1 MTRKIASLG
10 FSIAAF
16 VLGLSATRNAHAV
29 DYYRAGKVLVSLER
43 VFGLH
48 YWHTSVERANPLN
61 GDDVSSGTVIG
72 IGWYGARSPYHWGR
86 AAVDGF
92 IIDRLSLG
100 GSIGFYSQS
109 GDADGS
115 GFLIYPRVGYVI
127 PISNVFSFWPRGGF
141 SYMHFENTSPA
152 GAFPP
157 NGYGLYDIIGN
168 VWEWTTDWYVPKHPQ
183 EAAKA
188 CCIPRNPRGPRA
200 EESYDPCQPRIKIPR
215 KVLKGGSHLCAPNYC
230 RRYRPAARF
239 PEPVDTSTCHVGSR
253 CVVREKSEST

>member
-29 DYYRAGKVLVSLER
+29 DYYRAGKVSVSLER

-48 YWHTSVERANPLN
+48 YWHTSVERANPFN

-72 IGWYGARSPYHWGR
+72 IGWYGAQSPYHWGR

-109 GDADGS
+109 GDADDS
-115 GFLIYPRVGYVI
+115 GVLLYPRVGYVI

-141 SYMHFENTSPA
+141 SFLRWDEASLFGFAAEAMFVASPH
-152 GAFPP
+152 
-157 NGYGLYDIIGN
+157 
-168 VWEWTTDWYVPKHPQ
+168 EDWH
-183 EAAKA
+183 
-188 CCIPRNPRGPRA
+188 ILFGPTFDFGFA
-200 EESYDPCQPRIKIPR
+200 
-215 KVLKGGSHLCAPNYC
+215 
-230 RRYRPAARF
+230 
-239 PEPVDTSTCHVGSR
+239 GSR
-253 CVVREKSEST
+253 DDNRDWSHFSIGFPAVGLMGTF

>member
-29 DYYRAGKVLVSLER
+29 DYYRAGKVSVSLER

-48 YWHTSVERANPLN
+48 YWHTSVERANPFN

-72 IGWYGARSPYHWGR
+72 IGWYGAQSPYHWGR

-141 SYMHFENTSPA
+141 SYMHFENTAPGGGDGGLFGFAAEAMFVASPSDDWHILFGPTLDFGFA
-152 GAFPP
+152 GTRNDDRDFTHFTIGFPAV
-157 NGYGLYDIIGN
+157 GLMG
-168 VWEWTTDWYVPKHPQ
+168 T
-183 EAAKA
+183 
-188 CCIPRNPRGPRA
+188 
-200 EESYDPCQPRIKIPR
+200 
-215 KVLKGGSHLCAPNYC
+215 
-230 RRYRPAARF
+230 F
-239 PEPVDTSTCHVGSR
+239 
-253 CVVREKSEST
+253 